1 MRRIGL
7 IVALSMAVLKTV
19 QAEPQETPLFKQ
31 DVAGGKLSRVTER
44 LPSDPE
50 IAEPDTIG
58 NPGGELRLLMGGP
71 KDTRMMVVYGYARL
85 VGYNPALTLVPDI
98 LTSLDVQD
106 GRIFTLHLRPGHKW
120 SDGHPFTSEDF
131 RYWFEDVAQNTQL
144 SPSGLPVSMMVQSE
158 VPRFEVLDDTT
169 IRYAWTRPNPLFLPI
184 SLGQIRC
191 TFIAHHTI

>member
-1 MRRIGL
+1 
-7 IVALSMAVLKTV
+7 MAVSNAV
-19 QAEPQETPLFKQ
+19 QAELQETPLFKL
-31 DVAGGKLSRVTER
+31 DVANGKLSRVHER
-44 LPSDPE
+44 LPSDPQ
-50 IAEPDTIG
+50 IAEPATIG

-85 VGYNPALTLVPDI
+85 AGYTPALKLVPDI
-98 LTSLDVQD
+98 LESLDVQD

-169 IRYAWTRPNPLFLPI
+169 IRYAWTRPIHCFCQI
-184 SLGQIRC
+184 SPGQIRC
-191 TFIAHHTI
+191 TFIARHTI